1 MSCFG
6 PGTALDRAISWSV
19 QTLPLAILFTTG
31 CQWSTPATPGEG
43 ELPARLLQAPPGSL
57 EESAPGNYA
66 QLLSQA
72 QELEARRS
80 TIRALRVYRL
90 ALDAAP
96 SDLPSAERK
105 ALVETIDR
113 LAFVLGVTQ
122 GNADEA
128 RGGVVSVAMAPAAG
142 GQKPAES
149 EPLVRARSLYAQ
161 AREKEQGGSTVEAL
175 ELYLQ
180 IRTVITEKDDAPLY
194 WNAWQRAL
202 DLSPEPLERDK
213 GVTSGPQPLVTFHAP
228 IRAGSEGTGTEGQER
243 EESDGGEGE
252 EGSIPND
259 GSVVPGNPRAM
270 ANVLEAQ
277 GAGAAERLGK
287 ARGLYVKA
295 MSAARTRDVAQAK
308 THLAEVL
315 GLMQEA
321 QDPELYNAA
330 RQKLEELKKLP

>member
-1 MSCFG
+1 MSGFG
-6 PGTALDRAISWSV
+6 PGTALERAISFGLRA
-19 QTLPLAILFTTG
+19 LPVACLLVTA

-43 ELPARLLQAPPGSL
+43 ELPARSLQAPPGSL

-66 QLLSQA
+66 QLLTQA

-80 TIRALRVYRL
+80 TIRALRVYRQ
-90 ALDAAP
+90 ALEAAP
-96 SDLPSAERK
+96 ADLPGAERQ

-128 RGGVVSVAMAPAAG
+128 RGGAASIALATAPEAQNVQA
-142 GQKPAES
+142 S

-161 AREKEQGGSTVEAL
+161 AREKEQAGNLAEAL

-194 WNAWQRAL
+194 WNAWQRAS

-213 GVTSGPQPLVTFHAP
+213 GAAGPQPLVTFHAP
-228 IRAGSEGTGTEGQER
+228 IRAGSEAASGGGQER
-243 EESDGGEGE
+243 EESDGGEGD
-252 EGSIPND
+252 EGPIPND
-259 GSVVPGNPRAM
+259 GSVLPGNPRAV
-270 ANVLEAQ
+270 ANALEAQ

-295 MSAARTRDVAQAK
+295 MSAARTRDVGQAK

-315 GLMQEA
+315 SLMQES